1 MEHFPFACVE
11 ALAMMG
17 RLLCNRRDGRLD
29 DNKSFLDDFN
39 KIFVPI
45 LTSKKSNHISFINFF
60 LKELPFPLINVSM
73 ICDLLATKNSVM
85 EMLYHLVSL
94 TKTFEVLH
102 FNSFMKVIE
111 YAIIKI
117 HPSLKKLFKKAM
129 EDRDFIYQ
137 IEVFSGVLDPE
148 FLTDNW
154 NAL

>member
-1 MEHFPFACVE
+1 
-11 ALAMMG
+11 
-17 RLLCNRRDGRLD
+17 
-29 DNKSFLDDFN
+29 
-39 KIFVPI
+39 
-45 LTSKKSNHISFINFF
+45 
-60 LKELPFPLINVSM
+60 
-73 ICDLLATKNSVM
+73 
-85 EMLYHLVSL
+85 
-94 TKTFEVLH
+94 
-102 FNSFMKVIE
+102 MKVIE